1 MDIQIET
8 IEAMPLACVRHT
20 GPYPEMGQVWET
32 LMGWVAQKGLMGTDA
47 AMLGLYW
54 DDPNET
60 PGPELRSD
68 ACISVSPG
76 TDVEAPAEL
85 REIAAG
91 RYITAVH
98 VGPFDTLAET
108 YGAMSRWG
116 VDQGVTFRDHPTIEM
131 YLSDPE
137 TTPSEEFQTKLFVA
151 IE

>member
-8 IEAMPLACVRHT
+8 IEAMPVACIRHT
-20 GPYPEMGQVWET
+20 GPYPEMSQVWET

-54 DDPNET
+54 DDPFET
-60 PGPELRSD
+60 PGPDL
-68 ACISVSPG
+68 I
-76 TDVEAPAEL
+76 

-91 RYITAVH
+91 RYVTAVH
-98 VGPFDTLAET
+98 LGPFDTLSDT
-108 YGAMSRWG
+108 YAAMTTWG
-116 VDQGVTFRDHPTIEM
+116 VDQGVTFREHPTIEM

-137 TTPSEEFQTKLFVA
+137 TTPPEKFQTKLFVA